1 MMNSEDWLFMMTSAI
16 ERRIKQ
22 HVHAPVHTWFAP
34 CSPGLEPVLAREL
47 ASIEA
52 AEITEIPGGVEF
64 KGKLEL
70 AYRANLWLRTA
81 NRVLMRVAEFR
92 SRAPEE
98 LFRHTKDVR
107 WETLLPAL
115 PLRVEVSLHGSRMTS
130 DSLIERTLRDAIRD
144 RLDEQ
149 SVPRV
154 REAVAEG
161 PNQLLLVRLEENRV
175 TLSLDTSGE
184 LLHKRGY
191 REETAKAP
199 IRETLAAG
207 ILLAAGF
214 DGSAP
219 LLDPMC
225 GAGTFPI
232 EAALIA
238 RRLPP
243 GLHRSFLFEQWPSFK
258 EATWRHLKTKALEQ
272 TLAAAPHPIFAQDL
286 NSGAIAA
293 TRANAQRAGV
303 LADLTLKAADF
314 FSAQA
319 PEGPAGWIVCN
330 PPYGVRIGDHEDA
343 GRLYG
348 RIGSKLRG
356 TYSGWRFAIV
366 VPEPSFYG
374 ALKLPEE
381 SRLILP
387 HGGLKI
393 GVTIGRLSEQVEPTP
408 AS

>member
-1 MMNSEDWLFMMTSAI
+1 MTTPALS
-16 ERRIKQ
+16 RRIKQ
-22 HVHAPVHTWFAP
+22 TVHAPVHAWFAP

-47 ASIEA
+47 AQLEA
-52 AEITEIPGGVEF
+52 SEIVPVPGGVEF

-70 AYRANLWLRTA
+70 GYRANLWLRTA
-81 NRVLMRVAEFR
+81 NRVLLRVAEFR

-107 WETLLPAL
+107 WETLLPSM
-115 PLRVEVSLHGSRMTS
+115 PLRVEVTLHGSRMTS
-130 DSLIERTLRDAIRD
+130 DTQVERTLRDAIRD

-149 SVPRV
+149 DLPRV
-154 REAVAEG
+154 REALPDV
-161 PNQLLLVRLEENRV
+161 PSQLLLVRLEENRV

-191 REETAKAP
+191 REATAKAP

-207 ILLAAGF
+207 ILLAAGY

-238 RRLPP
+238 RNLPP
-243 GLHRSFLFEQWPSFK
+243 GLNRTFRFEEWPSFK

-272 TLAAAPHPIFAQDL
+272 SLPQAPHPIFAQDMY
-286 NSGAIAA
+286 GGPIDA
-293 TRANAQRAGV
+293 TRENAQRAGV
-303 LADLTLKAADF
+303 LDDLTVKAADF
-314 FSAQA
+314 FTAPV
-319 PEGPAGWIVCN
+319 PEGPPGWLVVN
-330 PPYGVRIGDHEDA
+330 PPYGVRIGNQDDA

-348 RIGSKLRG
+348 RIGSKLRAA
-356 TYSGWRFAIV
+356 YPGWRFAVV

-374 ALKLPEE
+374 ALQLPEE
-381 SRLILP
+381 TRLFLP

-393 GVTIGRLSEQVEPTP
+393 GVTIGRLPD
-408 AS
+408 

>member
-1 MMNSEDWLFMMTSAI
+1 MTTPALS
-16 ERRIKQ
+16 RRIKQ
-22 HVHAPVHTWFAP
+22 TVHAPVHTWFAP

-47 ASIEA
+47 SLLEAS
-52 AEITEIPGGVEF
+52 EIAPVSGGVEF

-81 NRVLMRVAEFR
+81 NRVLLRVAEFR

-98 LFRHTKDVR
+98 LFRHAKEVR
-107 WETLLPAL
+107 WETLLPSM
-115 PLRVEVSLHGSRMTS
+115 PLRVDVTLHGSRMTS
-130 DSLIERTLRDAIRD
+130 DTQVERTLRDAIRE

-149 SVPRV
+149 DLPRV
-154 REAVAEG
+154 REALTDA
-161 PNQLLLVRLEENRV
+161 PSQLLLVRLEENRV

-191 REETAKAP
+191 REATAKAP

-207 ILLAAGF
+207 ILLAAGY

-219 LLDPMC
+219 LIDPMC

-238 RRLPP
+238 RNLPP
-243 GLHRSFLFEQWPSFK
+243 GLNRSFRFEEWPSFK
-258 EATWRHLKTKALEQ
+258 EATWRHLKAKALEQ
-272 TLAAAPHPIFAQDL
+272 SLPKAPHPIFAQDMYA
-286 NSGAIAA
+286 GPIEA
-293 TRANAQRAGV
+293 TRDNAERAGV
-303 LADLTLKAADF
+303 LEDLTVKAADF
-314 FSAQA
+314 FSAPV
-319 PEGPAGWIVCN
+319 PEGPPGLLVVN
-330 PPYGVRIGDHEDA
+330 PPYGVRIGNQDDA

-348 RIGSKLRG
+348 RIGSKLRAA
-356 TYSGWRFAIV
+356 YPGWRFAVV

-374 ALKLPEE
+374 ALQLPEE
-381 SRLILP
+381 TRLFLP

-393 GVTIGRLSEQVEPTP
+393 GVTIGRLPV
-408 AS
+408 